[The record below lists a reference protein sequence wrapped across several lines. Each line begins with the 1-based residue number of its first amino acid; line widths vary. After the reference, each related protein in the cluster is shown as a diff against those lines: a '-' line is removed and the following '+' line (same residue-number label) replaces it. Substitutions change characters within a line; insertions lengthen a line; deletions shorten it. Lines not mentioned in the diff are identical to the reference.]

1 MFENDVYGCLDLLSA
16 DIDAL
21 RDRFSVAGKGLTASI
36 YSRFAITIWIYEH
49 LCTTAKWALTTACFV

>member
-1 MFENDVYGCLDLLSA
+1 MVIIILNYWHVETYGYWDVYGCLDLLSA

-36 YSRFAITIWIYEH
+36 YSRFAITI
-49 LCTTAKWALTTACFV
+49 